1 MLLAK
6 IRNADLFSDHIA
18 IDPVIPVRPK
28 ALAHEEWPPDYP
40 GVYAWRLRTIAAL
53 ESDPD
58 LLESAMAYYTDHPD
72 EFIQHWMDTFDPR
85 KVTGKWMPFVFFARQ
100 SEMVQFLEDCRT
112 TSRSGLMEK
121 CRDAGA
127 TWVSCAY
134 SVWAFLFVDDMSI
147 GWGSRKESL
156 VDKLGDADSI
166 FEKMR
171 LLLSRLPRIFMP
183 KAWRPREHATYMK
196 LINPDNG
203 ATISGEAGDN
213 IGRGGRK
220 TAQPIDTPVLTPDGY
235 RKMGDLQIGDYV
247 VHPSGKPVKVINVID
262 HGYRDVYRIQLNDG
276 TSTECDIEHLWN
288 VQDKATRKNLARS
301 GKIRG
306 DEWKTLETGT
316 IARNVI
322 HNRDELNYTIP
333 ITKPVELK
341 GWTPEQHLIHPY
353 VMGVL
358 LGDGSIKHI
367 DKTPPSFTSIDA
379 EIINEVE
386 RLLPPTVK
394 LSYDGNI
401 GYRIIDKELKRGR
414 GKKSLFKT
422 MLHFYSVAN
431 LGSHDKF
438 IPDLYKFGP
447 IETRLAILQG
457 LMDTDGY
464 VSKRKDAGKVCFT
477 VSNKRLSD
485 DVKFIVQSLG
495 GVARQTVKKTTHAD
509 SHILTIK
516 LPIEFNPFRLKRKAE
531 RVGERKKYKIS
542 RAIESVEFSRKE
554 QVRCITVDN
563 DDGLYLTNDCIVTH
577 NCYFKDESAH
587 YERPEKIEAALG
599 DNTNVQ
605 IDISSVNGL
614 GNVFHRRRESGYDWY
629 PGHDAPDN
637 ATLVFIMDWSHHPA
651 KTQEW
656 YDARKAKAVHEG
668 MQHIFA
674 QEVDRDY
681 SAAISN
687 TIIAYEWIQ
696 SAVDAHLHIP
706 YLAEIVPPDAWT
718 AGLDVADEGE
728 DRNALTKRQWIIL
741 RSCEEWGERDV
752 GVTCRRVLAA
762 CRQHRGIKV
771 QYDCIGIGAGVKSE
785 YNRLIDDATITE
797 ADLRMVPWNA
807 GAGVVRPYERVIPD
821 DDLTPLNRDM
831 FGNFKAQAWFDVSRR
846 FYKTH
851 RARKEGVIYDPEEL
865 ISLDSRNPLL
875 HQLMKELA
883 QPTKGESTGLRM
895 IVNKKPN
902 GMKSPNLAD
911 SAIEAFFPAP
921 DDGGHALV
929 GSYGGSISKN

>member
-1 MLLAK
+1 MLTVA

-40 GVYAWRLRTIAAL
+40 GVYAWRLRTIAGL
-53 ESDPD
+53 EADPD
-58 LLESAMAYYTDHPD
+58 LLESAMAYYADRPD

-127 TWVSCAY
+127 TWLSCAY
-134 SVWAFLFVDDMSI
+134 SVWAFLFIDDMSI

-196 LINPDNG
+196 LINPNNG

-213 IGRGGRK
+213 IGRGGRSS
-220 TAQPIDTPVLTPDGY
+220 IYFV
-235 RKMGDLQIGDYV
+235 
-247 VHPSGKPVKVINVID
+247 
-262 HGYRDVYRIQLNDG
+262 
-276 TSTECDIEHLWN
+276 
-288 VQDKATRKNLARS
+288 
-301 GKIRG
+301 
-306 DEWKTLETGT
+306 DE
-316 IARNVI
+316 AA
-322 HNRDELNYTIP
+322 
-333 ITKPVELK
+333 
-341 GWTPEQHLIHPY
+341 
-353 VMGVL
+353 
-358 LGDGSIKHI
+358 HI
-367 DKTPPSFTSIDA
+367 
-379 EIINEVE
+379 
-386 RLLPPTVK
+386 
-394 LSYDGNI
+394 
-401 GYRIIDKELKRGR
+401 
-414 GKKSLFKT
+414 
-422 MLHFYSVAN
+422 
-431 LGSHDKF
+431 
-438 IPDLYKFGP
+438 
-447 IETRLAILQG
+447 
-457 LMDTDGY
+457 
-464 VSKRKDAGKVCFT
+464 
-477 VSNKRLSD
+477 
-485 DVKFIVQSLG
+485 
-495 GVARQTVKKTTHAD
+495 
-509 SHILTIK
+509 
-516 LPIEFNPFRLKRKAE
+516 
-531 RVGERKKYKIS
+531 
-542 RAIESVEFSRKE
+542 
-554 QVRCITVDN
+554 
-563 DDGLYLTNDCIVTH
+563 
-577 NCYFKDESAH
+577 
-587 YERPEKIEAALG
+587 ERPEKIEAALG
-599 DNTNVQ
+599 DNTNVR

-614 GNVFHRRRESGYDWY
+614 GNPFHRTRESGYDWY
-629 PGHDAPDN
+629 PGHDAPSN

-656 YDARKAKAVHEG
+656 YDARKAKAVHQG

-687 TIIAYEWIQ
+687 TIITFEWIQ

-785 YNRLIDDATITE
+785 YNRLIDDATISE

>member
-58 LLESAMAYYTDHPD
+58 LLESAMAYYADHPD

-127 TWVSCAY
+127 TWLSCAY
-134 SVWAFLFVDDMSI
+134 SVWAFLFIDDMSI

-220 TAQPIDTPVLTPDGY
+220 SIYFV
-235 RKMGDLQIGDYV
+235 
-247 VHPSGKPVKVINVID
+247 
-262 HGYRDVYRIQLNDG
+262 
-276 TSTECDIEHLWN
+276 
-288 VQDKATRKNLARS
+288 
-301 GKIRG
+301 
-306 DEWKTLETGT
+306 DE
-316 IARNVI
+316 AA
-322 HNRDELNYTIP
+322 
-333 ITKPVELK
+333 
-341 GWTPEQHLIHPY
+341 
-353 VMGVL
+353 
-358 LGDGSIKHI
+358 HI
-367 DKTPPSFTSIDA
+367 
-379 EIINEVE
+379 
-386 RLLPPTVK
+386 
-394 LSYDGNI
+394 
-401 GYRIIDKELKRGR
+401 
-414 GKKSLFKT
+414 
-422 MLHFYSVAN
+422 
-431 LGSHDKF
+431 
-438 IPDLYKFGP
+438 
-447 IETRLAILQG
+447 
-457 LMDTDGY
+457 
-464 VSKRKDAGKVCFT
+464 
-477 VSNKRLSD
+477 
-485 DVKFIVQSLG
+485 
-495 GVARQTVKKTTHAD
+495 
-509 SHILTIK
+509 
-516 LPIEFNPFRLKRKAE
+516 
-531 RVGERKKYKIS
+531 
-542 RAIESVEFSRKE
+542 
-554 QVRCITVDN
+554 
-563 DDGLYLTNDCIVTH
+563 
-577 NCYFKDESAH
+577 
-587 YERPEKIEAALG
+587 ERPEKIEAALG
-599 DNTNVQ
+599 DNTNVR

-614 GNVFHRRRESGYDWY
+614 GNPFHRTREAGYDWY
-629 PGHDAPDN
+629 PQHDAPSN
-637 ATLVFIMDWSHHPA
+637 ATLVFVMDWSHHPA

-656 YDARKAKAVHEG
+656 YDARKAKAVHQG

-687 TIIAYEWIQ
+687 TIITFEWIQ

>member
-58 LLESAMAYYTDHPD
+58 LLESAMAYYADHPD

-127 TWVSCAY
+127 TWLSCAY
-134 SVWAFLFVDDMSI
+134 SVWAFLFIDDMAI

-220 TAQPIDTPVLTPDGY
+220 SIYFV
-235 RKMGDLQIGDYV
+235 
-247 VHPSGKPVKVINVID
+247 
-262 HGYRDVYRIQLNDG
+262 
-276 TSTECDIEHLWN
+276 
-288 VQDKATRKNLARS
+288 
-301 GKIRG
+301 
-306 DEWKTLETGT
+306 DE
-316 IARNVI
+316 AA
-322 HNRDELNYTIP
+322 
-333 ITKPVELK
+333 
-341 GWTPEQHLIHPY
+341 
-353 VMGVL
+353 
-358 LGDGSIKHI
+358 HI
-367 DKTPPSFTSIDA
+367 
-379 EIINEVE
+379 
-386 RLLPPTVK
+386 
-394 LSYDGNI
+394 
-401 GYRIIDKELKRGR
+401 
-414 GKKSLFKT
+414 
-422 MLHFYSVAN
+422 
-431 LGSHDKF
+431 
-438 IPDLYKFGP
+438 
-447 IETRLAILQG
+447 
-457 LMDTDGY
+457 
-464 VSKRKDAGKVCFT
+464 
-477 VSNKRLSD
+477 
-485 DVKFIVQSLG
+485 
-495 GVARQTVKKTTHAD
+495 
-509 SHILTIK
+509 
-516 LPIEFNPFRLKRKAE
+516 
-531 RVGERKKYKIS
+531 
-542 RAIESVEFSRKE
+542 
-554 QVRCITVDN
+554 
-563 DDGLYLTNDCIVTH
+563 
-577 NCYFKDESAH
+577 
-587 YERPEKIEAALG
+587 ERPEKIEAALG
-599 DNTNVQ
+599 DNTNVR

-614 GNVFHRRRESGYDWY
+614 GNPFHRTREAGYDWY
-629 PGHDAPDN
+629 PGHDAPSN
-637 ATLVFIMDWSHHPA
+637 ATLVFVMDWSHHPA

-656 YDARKAKAVHEG
+656 YDARKAKAVHQG

-687 TIIAYEWIQ
+687 TIITFEWIQ

-762 CRQHRGIKV
+762 CRQHRGIRV

-851 RARKEGVIYDPEEL
+851 RARKEGIIYDPEEL